1 MKKVKDWKLKIFNPK
16 FVSATASTNLTYAKS
31 RAEMGL
37 NMDNNQ
43 LPIGLSLSL
52 AMNQRAMERF
62 ANMTEAEKEQAI
74 AKSRGVKSKREM
86 DRIVSSLA
94 EDDDEELKSFLAG

>member
-1 MKKVKDWKLKIFNPK
+1 
-16 FVSATASTNLTYAKS
+16 
-31 RAEMGL
+31 
-37 NMDNNQ
+37 MDNNQ

-62 ANMTEAEKEQAI
+62 AGMTEAEKEQAI
-74 AKSRGVKSKREM
+74 AKSRQVKSKREM

-94 EDDDEELKSFLAG
+94 EDADGELRSFFGGIQ